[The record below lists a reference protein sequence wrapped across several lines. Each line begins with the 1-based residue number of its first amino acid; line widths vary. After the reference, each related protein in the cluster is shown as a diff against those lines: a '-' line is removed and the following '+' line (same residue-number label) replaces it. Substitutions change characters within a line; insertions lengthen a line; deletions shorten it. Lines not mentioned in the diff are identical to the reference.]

1 MNVIKVTVMDKVK
14 RYFELKEQWKSTPE
28 ADRSTIDVEM
38 TALMNDMAD
47 QEIAQLTTAVQ
58 EDFNRIHK
66 ELDEIKELLSIRE
79 KLEPVLPYLSVS
91 NLAKDYFG
99 KSSSWFYQRLNGNCV
114 HGKVCKFTEEEL
126 SRLDIALKDIGRR
139 IGGLNLV

>member
-1 MNVIKVTVMDKVK
+1 MDKVK

-38 TALMNDMAD
+38 TALMNDMTD